1 MTTTCSISALTS
13 RLDDCSSRLNDVIVK
28 KNISSSSSSSNND
41 SSSSSSSSSIS
52 GVLNSEEVIRVKASL
67 LKKCC
72 YVYRFY
78 HVPSNYYNLTLL
90 QRRDLLGANDLN
102 QLCKSIIFENTACS
116 HNNVNDPTDSRFY
129 AVIVQYA
136 SRFDAELLRDVIHVL
151 RPPSNRINRSKLHF
165 KLASEEDSYRISG
178 FKHNAISP
186 YGLLIDIPFVI
197 CSRILETAPDVFYMG
212 GGKVDVK
219 LAMPT
224 KDFIR
229 SKNPIIGRISKIE
242 EDDS

>member
-1 MTTTCSISALTS
+1 VLLAIHHNKMLEIDIKT
-13 RLDDCSSRLNDVIVK
+13 RLNTCIYRVNELIKK
-28 KNISSSSSSSNND
+28 KNIVINYTN
-41 SSSSSSSSSIS
+41 
-52 GVLNSEEVIRVKASL
+52 VLHSDEVIRVKKSL
-67 LKKCC
+67 HKKAC

-78 HVPSNYYNLTLL
+78 HVPSNYYEQSLL
-90 QRRDLLGANDLN
+90 QRRDLLNASDVN

-116 HNNVNDPTDSRFY
+116 HSNTDDPTDSRFY

-151 RPPSNRINRSKLHF
+151 RQPSNRINRSKFHF

-197 CSRILETAPDVFYMG
+197 CSRILETAPDIFYMG
-212 GGKVDVK
+212 GGRVDVK
-219 LAMPT
+219 LAVPT

-242 EDDS
+242 VEEDS